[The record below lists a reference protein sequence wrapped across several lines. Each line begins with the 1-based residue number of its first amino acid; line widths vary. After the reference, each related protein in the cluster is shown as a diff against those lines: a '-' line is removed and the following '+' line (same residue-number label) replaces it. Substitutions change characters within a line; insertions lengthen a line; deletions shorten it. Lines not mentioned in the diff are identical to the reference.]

1 MKNIDKGPVLVSACL
16 LGIKCK
22 YNGGDNKSERVL
34 KFLEGRDHI
43 KMCPESMGGL
53 ESPRLPSEIEP
64 GYDGVDVVEG
74 RAKVYDEDGK
84 DVTAEFLRGAQISL
98 DQAQKHQASLAILKE
113 SSPSCG
119 GNKIYTGRFE
129 GQKKV
134 GQGVTAALLRKHG
147 IRVITEENL

>member
-1 MKNIDKGPVLVSACL
+1 
-16 LGIKCK
+16 
-22 YNGGDNKSERVL
+22 
-34 KFLEGRDHI
+34 
-43 KMCPESMGGL
+43 MGGL

-98 DQAQKHQASLAILKE
+98 DQAKKHQASLAILKE